1 MASKRTLVI
10 TAHAEGV
17 RETLAAFR
25 GMPKEASEAI
35 RAHSQVIA
43 GKFATAVQS
52 AGQREGHQAAAVA
65 STAKAARDRVPV
77 VQVGGTKR
85 VGRRRKPAWKLL
97 FGSEFGSNTYTQFPR
112 RHVGTAG
119 IWIFP
124 TIDTESPMM
133 MREWQSAADD
143 VIRAFTAGGE

>member
-1 MASKRTLVI
+1 MASKRTLTI

-25 GMPKEASEAI
+25 GIPKEASEAI
-35 RAHSQVIA
+35 RVSSGVIA
-43 GKFATAVQS
+43 GKFAAAVQS
-52 AGQREGHQAAAVA
+52 AGRAEGHQAALVA
-65 STAKAARDRVPV
+65 ATVKPARDRVPV
-77 VQVGGTKR
+77 VTAGGAKR
-85 VGRRRKPAWKLL
+85 IGSRRTPAWKLL
-97 FGSEFGSNTYTQFPR
+97 FGSEFGANTFTQFPR
-112 RHVGTAG
+112 RHVGTKG

-143 VIRAFTAGGE
+143 IIRAFTSGGE